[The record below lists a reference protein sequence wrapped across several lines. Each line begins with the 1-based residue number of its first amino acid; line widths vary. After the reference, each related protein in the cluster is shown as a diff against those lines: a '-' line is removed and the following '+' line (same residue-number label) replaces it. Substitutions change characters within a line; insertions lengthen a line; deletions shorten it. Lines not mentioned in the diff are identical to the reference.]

1 MREKEKKE
9 RKKEKKRKGNWDNDG
24 TKRAEHMV
32 NLTVKKR
39 EERIFYSLIKIWM

>member
-1 MREKEKKE
+1 MRKKEKKKE
-9 RKKEKKRKGNWDNDG
+9 RKKKWKENWDNDG

-39 EERIFYSLIKIWM
+39 EERIFYSLIKIWI